1 MYIYPPRL
9 SHQNH
14 PITTDKTFED
24 KRKWVLNY
32 KTLIHSRH
40 PLAHINVKVLD
51 VLIGTVGGWGGG
63 GGGGVVFIL
72 LSVFVFNY
80 LFLLSFI
87 TCSKKV
93 GGQLHFLYVN

>member
-1 MYIYPPRL
+1 M
-9 SHQNH
+9 
-14 PITTDKTFED
+14 
-24 KRKWVLNY
+24 VLNY
-32 KTLIHSRH
+32 KTHIHSWH

-63 GGGGVVFIL
+63 VAFLL